1 MEPGVVNL
9 RLLAA
14 IRAASVADRMLVS
27 STAPSSRASYS
38 YSTAASCASEALLP
52 QESMA
57 PVGLLRRV
65 GHKAREEASH
75 LIATR
80 KTAHLGEPW
89 HRNWELDS
97 THSKVTSGRASGC
110 MGRLFNLVREK
121 KFEEMLG
128 YLDQLGRS
136 QDSLIQ
142 QELDVYLYARLM
154 TVCTRDLGPECALPI
169 FELMLQQGEVVPNVV
184 HYTIVIRSLMDLA
197 AHEGNGSTIPGHK
210 GLSEQTSHK
219 SWSSKA
225 IELLKEMRVKGIV
238 PNELTYKPIMAW
250 LPSKGRVV
258 EFEEFKKLMEVDEV
272 PFVGV
277 FKYYEIRLALRV
289 ADFDKAKTLFIAAKR
304 ENKNIASSLNSWF
317 LMRFALDDQI
327 MELLELLPKI
337 LTSLNTSHG
346 IATAFQCLGKHGQLE
361 TALQCLSLL
370 KKNGEREQLLGHY
383 LIALILGYTK
393 GKKLDDAENALR
405 EVEKKCN
412 VKAEASVF
420 NILIDFCC
428 RQGEVSRGLDFLD
441 EMQQRGLE
449 LSTFSFNPFIREF
462 GRWSMV
468 DEAFEMK
475 AAMGRLG
482 VQPSVMTYSP
492 LINACVKLGNM
503 EKAYALLAEMKEVGV
518 EANSHCYNP
527 LIMGFSTKNFDKA
540 MAVVKEMELARV
552 PADVDTYRVLI
563 FACSLSRNQDKAIQL
578 YEQMTERGIKPNQSI
593 YTVMATTFA
602 KCGNLDRSIEMVKGI
617 ERCGEAVG
625 TEAKSAILA
634 GLSLAGRL
642 DEAIGLYAE
651 IKKEGVLPTAYA
663 VSSLMAALGK
673 AGHLEQMFA
682 IFEECRS
689 NDQWPSMTHRQ
700 RAEHLNIRCITAVFN
715 CIRHN
720 NLTRAVEFLQ
730 KVKEEGIA
738 DEAVLFD
745 KLFLHISNGGR
756 DENEMCWLDIEDGFA
771 VVGAMRELGL
781 QPSRMALE
789 ALLDG
794 CAAMNDSE
802 QAQRVVREME
812 REGLSLNI
820 FSMIRLFRALVAG
833 EDEEGALA
841 LLDKMQVCDLQDSDI
856 QVIIRETLQPHY
868 TAAAESAEAA
878 ESPETLPRVRR
889 RVEELMSQD

>member
-27 STAPSSRASYS
+27 STAPSSRAAYS
-38 YSTAASCASEALLP
+38 YATAASCASEALLP

-89 HRNWELDS
+89 HRNWEVDS

-121 KFEEMLG
+121 KFEEMLA

-258 EFEEFKKLMEVDEV
+258 EFEELKKLMEVDEV

-540 MAVVKEMELARV
+540 MAVVKEMELAGV

-563 FACSLSRNQDKAIQL
+563 FACSLSRNQDKAIQ
-578 YEQMTERGIKPNQSI
+578 
-593 YTVMATTFA
+593 
-602 KCGNLDRSIEMVKGI
+602 MVKGI

-642 DEAIGLYAE
+642 DEAIDLYAE

-720 NLTRAVEFLQ
+720 NLARAVEFLQ

-820 FSMIRLFRALVAG
+820 FSMIRFH
-833 EDEEGALA
+833 
-841 LLDKMQVCDLQDSDI
+841 LLISFVVNKVVSCIGSW
-856 QVIIRETLQPHY
+856 
-868 TAAAESAEAA
+868 
-878 ESPETLPRVRR
+878 RR
-889 RVEELMSQD
+889 